1 MKPKNKRRISQYTL
15 DATLLEN
22 LLTSKGVERLKIS
35 GQGVMR
41 AGEGTVRGGQAF
53 NASSSFNLL

>member
-1 MKPKNKRRISQYTL
+1 MKQKNKRQISQYTL

-22 LLTSKGVERLKIS
+22 LLTGKGVERWKIP

-41 AGEGTVRGGQAF
+41 AGEGTIRGGQDV
-53 NASSSFNLL
+53 

>member
-41 AGEGTVRGGQAF
+41 AGEGTVRGGQDF
-53 NASSSFNLL
+53 